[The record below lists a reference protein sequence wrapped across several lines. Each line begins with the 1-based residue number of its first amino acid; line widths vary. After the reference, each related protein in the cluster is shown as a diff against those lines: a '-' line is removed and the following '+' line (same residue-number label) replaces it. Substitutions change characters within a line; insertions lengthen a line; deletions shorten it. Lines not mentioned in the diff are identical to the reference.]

1 MNYRMEHNDIANAVL
16 YSMISFLSIGVGFI
30 NWTGL
35 LAALPSISHTVAIGA
50 GLMAIRH
57 WYFAT
62 KKINRKK

>member
-1 MNYRMEHNDIANAVL
+1 MDVRMEQKDISNAVL
-16 YSMISFLSIGVGFI
+16 YSSISFLSTGIGFI

-35 LAALPSISHTVAIGA
+35 LAALPSISHAVAIGA

-62 KKINRKK
+62 KKVSRKK